1 MQARPPRFEIEK
13 PVQFRVQSA
22 GGPREGHGRTLNIS
36 RRGVLFETAETI
48 AVGEKIDLV
57 VSMGD
62 AVGSGS
68 PIELR
73 LQGEI
78 VRTQDSAVAVAV
90 RRYNLA
96 AEEDGQPSQGD

>member
-1 MQARPPRFEIEK
+1 MQARAPRFEIEK

-22 GGPREGHGRTLNIS
+22 GGPKEGHGRTLNIS

-57 VSMGD
+57 VRMGD

-90 RRYNLA
+90 RKYNLA
-96 AEEDGQPSQGD
+96 ADKEEESAPAD